1 MSITES
7 RKYQIVNEVFN
18 AITHG
23 VAFGLSIAGLVILIV
38 SAAGTGETMR
48 IVSYT
53 IYGSTLVLVFLFST
67 LYHSLYFTGA
77 KHVFKILDHACIY
90 LLIAG
95 TYTPL
100 CLVTQGGTLGWVL
113 FGILWAMATL
123 GIVYESL
130 WMGRYKALSVIVYV
144 VMGWLCIINIK
155 GFYEG
160 LTHTG
165 FMLLLGG
172 GLAYTVGI
180 IFYAM
185 KKVPFAH
192 VLWHIFVILG
202 AILMF
207 FSILY
212 YA

>member
-7 RKYQIVNEVFN
+7 RTYQIVNEVFN

-23 VAFGLSIAGLVILIV
+23 LAFGLSIAGLVILIV
-38 SAAGTGETMR
+38 SAHGDGALKV
-48 IVSYT
+48 VSFT

-77 KHVFKILDHACIY
+77 KHVFKILDHSSIY
-90 LLIAG
+90 LIIAG

-100 CLVTQGGTLGWVL
+100 CLVTLGGAFGWAL
-113 FGILWAMATL
+113 FGVLWGMAIL
-123 GIVYESL
+123 GIIYESI
-130 WMGRYKALSVIVYV
+130 WIGRFKALSVAIYV
-144 VMGWLCIINIK
+144 VMGWMCLINAK
-155 GFYEG
+155 GFYQS

-172 GLAYTVGI
+172 GLAFTVGV

-192 VLWHIFVILG
+192 VIWHTFVILG